1 MRLVYKD
8 FNSSKKYIYIYIFY
22 VVQSM
27 TYVYKIKH
35 KWLHYTLI
43 SLDELTIREAPI
55 YRRVWVDKYGTI
67 KSNYNQI
74 NQI

>member
-1 MRLVYKD
+1 
-8 FNSSKKYIYIYIFY
+8 
-22 VVQSM
+22 M